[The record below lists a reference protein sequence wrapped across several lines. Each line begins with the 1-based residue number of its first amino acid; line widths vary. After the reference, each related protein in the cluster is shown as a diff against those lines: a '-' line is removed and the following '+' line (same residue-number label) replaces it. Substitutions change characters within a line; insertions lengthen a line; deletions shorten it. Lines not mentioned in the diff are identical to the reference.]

1 LKKIENSVPTAS
13 GDYLQYTGAI
23 DGYVLT
29 LTADDDDQ
37 LQLYLTASDSEKYD
51 GTLYSHEYLVKSGST
66 YITASTPYWLA
77 EGVLPVYIT
86 STYSEFKLINAYPIT
101 SSGII
106 GSYGSGTYGSSVYGL
121 NVPKRFT
128 GSLVEFQDYL
138 PRGIENQRY
147 SGAKLTAPA
156 FNINSRQTIDGGPV
170 VEWRESN
177 PNQLI
182 YQNNGQQG
190 SFVLV

>member
-1 LKKIENSVPTAS
+1 M
-13 GDYLQYTGAI
+13 
-23 DGYVLT
+23 
-29 LTADDDDQ
+29 
-37 LQLYLTASDSEKYD
+37 YLTASTSEKYD
-51 GTLYSHEYLVKSGST
+51 GMLYSNQYLIRSASV
-66 YITASTPYWLA
+66 YITASTPYWLSDA
-77 EGVLPVYIT
+77 IQPVYIT
-86 STYSEFKLINAYPIT
+86 SRYSEFKLTNATPIT

-106 GSYGSGTYGSSVYGL
+106 GAYGIGIYGTSVYGL

-138 PRGIENQRY
+138 PTGINNQRY
-147 SGAKLTAPA
+147 SGAKLTSPA
-156 FNINSRQTIDGGPV
+156 FNINSTQTVDGGPA